1 MCLQWRCVLRFDTMG
16 AGSGPEWTKS
26 GRESA
31 GSLTDSVASLRESV
45 ASLRESAG
53 SAAEFDQ
60 RDADLLG
67 FCEKMEISPL
77 AGVPDMAGFH
87 EIYNHPKFRHLDCR
101 LCGLRGF
108 RSRSR
113 SNAITIA
120 HYLWLS
126 VLRPGVKVLAKCP
139 TSSLTLSKLFSES
152 QKARR

>member
-1 MCLQWRCVLRFDTMG
+1 LRFDTMG

-31 GSLTDSVASLRESV
+31 GSLTDSADSLRESAGSLTDSV

-53 SAAEFDQ
+53 SAAEFGQ